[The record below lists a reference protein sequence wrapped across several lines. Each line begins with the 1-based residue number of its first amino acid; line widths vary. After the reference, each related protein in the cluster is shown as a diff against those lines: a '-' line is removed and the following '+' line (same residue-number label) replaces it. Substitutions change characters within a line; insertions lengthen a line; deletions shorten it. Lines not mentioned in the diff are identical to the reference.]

1 MDISKQR
8 AMYRVIEENL
18 DQCIRWG
25 EFDPSPAALD
35 AAVAALAKVLGT
47 STVYYEALDGDITFA
62 ASRIADISK
71 TPVSD
76 FGMAPIFSADA
87 AVISRR
93 RERQLLHD
101 YALHFLAEYEYYAW
115 ELWETAPEYAR

>member
-1 MDISKQR
+1 MNKKI

-47 STVYYEALDGDITFA
+47 STVYYEAINGDISFA
-62 ASRIADISK
+62 AARIADLTQTKISEFGLA
-71 TPVSD
+71 PVYT
-76 FGMAPIFSADA
+76 ADA

-93 RERQLLHD
+93 RERQLLHE
-101 YALHFLAEYEYYAW
+101 YALFFLTQYEAYAW
-115 ELWETAPEYAR
+115 ELWEEASEYAR

>member
-1 MDISKQR
+1 MNKKI

-47 STVYYEALDGDITFA
+47 STVYYEALEGDITFA
-62 ASRIADISK
+62 ASRIADLTK
-71 TPVSD
+71 TQIAE
-76 FGMAPIFSADA
+76 FGLAPAYTSDA

-101 YALHFLAEYEYYAW
+101 YALHFLAEYEHYAW
-115 ELWETAPEYAR
+115 ELWETAPEYAP

>member
-1 MDISKQR
+1 MNKKI

-62 ASRIADISK
+62 ASRIADLTK
-71 TPVSD
+71 TQIAEFGLAPVYTS
-76 FGMAPIFSADA
+76 DA
-87 AVISRR
+87 AVISQR

>member
-1 MDISKQR
+1 MNSKQ
-8 AMYRVIEENL
+8 AMFKVIEDNL

-25 EFDPSPAALD
+25 EFDPSAVALD
-35 AAVAALAKVLGT
+35 AAVAALALVEGPEQ
-47 STVYYEALDGDITFA
+47 VYYDALNGDITFA
-62 ASRIADISK
+62 ASRIADVTK
-71 TPVSD
+71 TPVSK
-76 FGMAPIFSADA
+76 FGIDPVYTADP
-87 AVISRR
+87 SRR